1 MSGERGT
8 RSGSDRR
15 LIWDWPVRITHWA
28 MVASVIGSYVTHR
41 LGAAQFRYHRWFGY
55 TTLVLVA
62 VRILWG
68 VVGTRHA
75 RFTSFVHG
83 PATVVRYL
91 ADLVGRRA
99 PACAGHNPAGGWMV
113 LVLLSLLAA
122 QALTGLFANDDV
134 MNTGPLYGYVLAS
147 TSDRLAGWHRG
158 LFDVL
163 LIAIALHVA
172 AIAAHRV
179 VGKANLIRP
188 MLTGYK
194 SAAETSPSDA
204 ISSSR
209 LWLWLVLTAA
219 VSAALAWIIARAPEA
234 SLFVF

>member
-1 MSGERGT
+1 
-8 RSGSDRR
+8 
-15 LIWDWPVRITHWA
+15 
-28 MVASVIGSYVTHR
+28 
-41 LGAAQFRYHRWFGY
+41 
-55 TTLVLVA
+55 
-62 VRILWG
+62 
-68 VVGTRHA
+68 
-75 RFTSFVHG
+75 
-83 PATVVRYL
+83 
-91 ADLVGRRA
+91 
-99 PACAGHNPAGGWMV
+99 
-113 LVLLSLLAA
+113 
-122 QALTGLFANDDV
+122 
-134 MNTGPLYGYVLAS
+134 VLAS

-158 LFDVL
+158 LFDAL

>member
-1 MSGERGT
+1 VSFT
-8 RSGSDRR
+8 
-15 LIWDWPVRITHWA
+15 V
-28 MVASVIGSYVTHR
+28 SYLTHR
-41 LGAAQFRYHRWFGY
+41 LVAPQFRYHRWFGY
-55 TTLVLVA
+55 TTLILVT

-83 PATVVRYL
+83 PAPAVRYL
-91 ADLVGRRA
+91 VDLAGRRA
-99 PACAGHNPAGGWMV
+99 PDYAGHNPAGGWMV

-122 QALTGLFANDDV
+122 QALTGLFANDDI
-134 MNTGPLYGYVLAS
+134 MNTGPLYGYVLDS
-147 TSDRLAGWHRG
+147 TSDQLASWHRR
-158 LFDVL
+158 LFVAL

-172 AIAAHRV
+172 AIVAHRV
-179 VGKANLIRP
+179 VGRINLVRP

-194 SAAETSPSDA
+194 SAAGTAPSDA

-209 LWLWLVLTAA
+209 FWLWLVLTAA
-219 VSAALAWIIARAPEA
+219 VAAALAWIIARAPEA